1 MTAQKNTLIRLAL
14 RRFTLGSGPLKRR
27 SDRLQSMGRVVVV
40 LSFFMAPLIAV
51 GVGNSATAHLQSVAT
66 VEAADRTLVR
76 AVLQED
82 APPLRATGEG
92 SDSLTRVHAQAEW
105 SLPGGLPQEGPVLT
119 RPGAPAGTVVPVW
132 VDSEGNVTRAPLDR
146 ADIPT
151 SAAAVAALPLIGVP
165 AVTWTLYAFL
175 CIALNN
181 HRERR
186 WEEDWAEVEPK
197 WNSRSL

>member
-1 MTAQKNTLIRLAL
+1 MTAPKDGQVRRAL
-14 RRFTLGSGPLKRR
+14 RRFRLGSGPLKRR

-66 VEAADRTLVR
+66 VEAAERTLVD

-82 APPLRATGEG
+82 APEQAPTTGEG
-92 SDSLTRVHAQAEW
+92 SASLTRVHAQAEW

-132 VDSEGNVTRAPLDR
+132 VDGEGNVTRAPLDR
-146 ADIPT
+146 ADIST
-151 SAAAVAALPLIGVP
+151 SAAAVAALPLIVVP

-186 WEEDWAEVEPK
+186 WAEDWAEV
-197 WNSRSL
+197 